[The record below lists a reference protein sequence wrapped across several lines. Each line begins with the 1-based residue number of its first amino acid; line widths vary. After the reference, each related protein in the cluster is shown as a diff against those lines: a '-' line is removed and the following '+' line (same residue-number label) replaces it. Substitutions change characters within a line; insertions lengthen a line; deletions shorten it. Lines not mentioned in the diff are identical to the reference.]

1 MADMTDVDLEAVRAR
16 RAELRAAHLK
26 PPGDRPASIARGLH
40 HTALISSDVE
50 RTIRFYQDVVGFSLT
65 ELIDAAKKRRRS
77 NGQATQKPAAAKAKP
92 SAAKRKPA
100 AKPKSKTQ

>member
-1 MADMTDVDLEAVRAR
+1 MVD
-16 RAELRAAHLK
+16 
-26 PPGDRPASIARGLH
+26 D
-40 HTALISSDVE
+40 
-50 RTIRFYQDVVGFSLT
+50 SLT
-65 ELIDAAKKRRRS
+65 ELVDAAKKRRRS